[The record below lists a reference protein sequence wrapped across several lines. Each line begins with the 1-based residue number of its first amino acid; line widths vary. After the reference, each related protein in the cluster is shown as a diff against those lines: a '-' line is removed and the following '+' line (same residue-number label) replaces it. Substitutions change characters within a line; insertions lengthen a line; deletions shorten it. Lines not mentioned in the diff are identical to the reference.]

1 MHVNPPSQQCYRPS
15 MRSNLI
21 VLNGF
26 PEIIG
31 AREVG
36 HWEREEKGPMK
47 LFVPGSS

>member
-1 MHVNPPSQQCYRPS
+1 MSTAQHYSQPTISSNP
-15 MRSNLI
+15 I

-31 AREVG
+31 AREFG
-36 HWEREEKGPMK
+36 HWEQKENGAMM